1 MRWPPHHTALKGRRS
16 RQTLVPEGS
25 CDGGEA
31 GVTLVELLVVLG
43 LMALIGIFMAGGLS
57 AMKAVLPFSS
67 AMAASDEIALAR
79 DHLRNTLSETV
90 AQSLLRQELYFE
102 GDRNSIGFV
111 AASDP
116 ILEPPGL
123 IRIHLGVELVDGR
136 PALVERR
143 RLDRED
149 SEPNESVT
157 VLIKG
162 IAALDLDYVRN
173 GRSVSAVARGTA
185 PPERVLLRITFPEG
199 DRRHFIPL
207 EVALICA
214 PKEMQGT

>member
-1 MRWPPHHTALKGRRS
+1 MRWARHNAALKARRP
-16 RQTLVPEGS
+16 RQALVPDGS
-25 CDGGEA
+25 CDGDEA

-43 LMALIGIFMAGGLS
+43 LMALIGIFMAGGF
-57 AMKAVLPFSS
+57 AAIKAVLPFST

-90 AQSLLRQELYFE
+90 AQSLLRQDLYFE
-102 GDRNSIGFV
+102 GDQNSIGFV

-123 IRIHLGVELVDGR
+123 IRIHLGVELVDGI

-149 SEPNESVT
+149 AQPNESVT
-157 VLIKG
+157 VLIRG
-162 IAALDLDYVRN
+162 IAALAFDYQRN
-173 GRSVSAVARGTA
+173 GRSVAAVARGTA
-185 PPERVLLRITFPEG
+185 PPERVLLRIAFPAG
-199 DRRHFIPL
+199 DRRRFIPL
-207 EVALICA
+207 DVALICA
-214 PKEMQGT
+214 PKEMPGT